1 MRLARKLE
9 RKLSV
14 SSAFWCHSWCFMHSV
29 QGRGLHG
36 VLAL

>member
-9 RKLSV
+9 CKLSV
-14 SSAFWCHSWCFMHSV
+14 SSAFWCHSWRFMHTA
-29 QGRGLHG
+29 QGWRLHG